1 MNLDSRNTEYVIEIE
16 EDTRMEEEIL
26 SDNILVESDDTLDE
40 VEVEQEVNEEHRP
53 RIETAVYD
61 FLETAEDRW
70 QEIELLI
77 LKAEENKNNT
87 DFYDALC
94 RATIILMAAQLEGYV
109 KDLIKAI
116 ISDLNDNVE
125 FEVLPKDMKK
135 TYIKYFVD
143 NDNNHKINSL
153 QDVFKEFRVKL
164 QAAPFLLD
172 HKNTAPGIIEK
183 YVKNFGIE
191 DFFSY
196 LHNSALDILFENEV
210 EDSNKLIE
218 EFKSYLVKKIKNFPY
233 KTELDK
239 YKLVKDS
246 IRVNKRNREDF
257 LWVNFLDNLMQA
269 RHSVAHGSLF
279 NNNLTIETLKDYKRK
294 SKILQYSIATIL
306 TNKVCSGNS
315 DN

>member
-1 MNLDSRNTEYVIEIE
+1 MNLDSNNSAYVIEIE
-16 EDTRMEEEIL
+16 EDNKIEEDVL
-26 SDNILVESDDTLDE
+26 SDNILVESDEILDE
-40 VEVEQEVNEEHRP
+40 VDVEQEVNEEHHP

-61 FLETAEDRW
+61 FLETADDRW
-70 QEIELLI
+70 REIELLI
-77 LKAEENKNNT
+77 LKAEENKN
-87 DFYDALC
+87 DMEFYDALC
-94 RATIILMAAQLEGYV
+94 RATIILMAAQLEGFV

-125 FEVLPKDMKK
+125 FEVLPKAMKK

-164 QAAPFLLD
+164 QATPFLLD
-172 HKNTAPGIIEK
+172 HKNAAPGIIEK

-210 EDSNKLIE
+210 EHSNKLIE
-218 EFKSYLVKKIKNFPY
+218 EFKSYLVERIKNFPY
-233 KTELDK
+233 TTELDT
-239 YKLVKDS
+239 YNLVKDS
-246 IRVNKRNREDF
+246 IKVNKRNREDF

-279 NNNLTIETLKDYKRK
+279 NNDLTIETLKDYKRK
-294 SKILQYSIATIL
+294 SKILQYSIVTIL
-306 TNKVCSGNS
+306 TNKVCAEN
-315 DN
+315 NN